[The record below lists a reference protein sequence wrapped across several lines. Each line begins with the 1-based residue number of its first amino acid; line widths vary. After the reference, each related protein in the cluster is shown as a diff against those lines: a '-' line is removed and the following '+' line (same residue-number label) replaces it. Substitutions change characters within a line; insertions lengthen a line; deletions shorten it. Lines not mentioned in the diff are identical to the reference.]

1 MSEKFYS
8 KSDSD
13 EVRITYFESTRRTKN
28 KEEIKTIVSEKEFH
42 DLSKIGADMSRY
54 ETMRELK
61 NRIIKRDRQKRETEK
76 CKARQLESW

>member
-8 KSDSD
+8 KMDSD

-42 DLSKIGADMSRY
+42 DLSQIGADMNRY

-61 NRIIKRDRQKRETEK
+61 NRITKRDRQKRETEK